1 MKKIKYIIV
10 LVIAICTLTLI
21 VSSCHKEKITKWRC
35 VPEEGLEIVLTIDHS
50 SDMVTVTTDPD
61 LLYSANPYITYV
73 FRNGDIYKLFG
84 NRMFGAFYN
93 CFDVLSIDTFVGF
106 DIVSQTDTT
115 MELEAYGFPEYND
128 LSTQIINYKFNK
140 IL

>member
-1 MKKIKYIIV
+1 M
-10 LVIAICTLTLI
+10 
-21 VSSCHKEKITKWRC
+21 
-35 VPEEGLEIVLTIDHS
+35 EIVLTIDHS
-50 SDMVTVTTDPD
+50 SDMVTVETNPDP
-61 LLYSANPYITYV
+61 LRPARPVRYV

-115 MELEAYGFPEYND
+115 MELEAYGFPEYDD
-128 LSTQIINYKFNK
+128 LYTQIKNYKFTK